1 MGSARRLAA
10 AAAVATLA
18 LLTPWA
24 ATAQG
29 DSPDAA
35 VVGRWIGSYGL
46 ESPEDVPVFRDAG
59 FNLAILEVPLSFGTR
74 DEDDDELLALLDA
87 CLQAG
92 VGCYV
97 GLRISGVPGEGPMD
111 MCPYDHAFREELG
124 TAIWRLTRAVAAHPN
139 VLGWVTP
146 SQTSDLVSTRS
157 VDFSRFLMEQYGE
170 PRALSE
176 AWGSAYRDWPLATE
190 QAAWDS
196 SASSELGLNRPVM
209 DVAAFRWRAHT
220 DLLCLFRDTFAAYD
234 PAALPLMAG
243 QESTYWAL
251 ANVPA
256 GYTGAITGIFPRWG
270 EPPDLTQNAV
280 AVDVARAGGLRRAF
294 FGIDLNA
301 TVTPSQLRRYLSA
314 AWVRGAWGVVLSDWH
329 GVAGSEDMRQAVQDG
344 WVDATRLWSYEPRPT
359 TALLY
364 EPVHGGPLSPSGTPL
379 YGLLDLPG
387 WPSEPM
393 AALQT
398 YAYGHRWGGMDVLP
412 AHLATP
418 AVLSRYRTVLA
429 PQLYDAREDLVGML
443 WDWVRAGGVLYC
455 DVGIGS
461 LQTGS
466 FQALTE
472 PLITLLGVLRIGQL
486 APGEFDGQVYMES
499 PSLPS
504 LREGMS
510 TTGMPFRGLV
520 GDARVTAG
528 AKPTLVFRSRR
539 DRNRN
544 NQLMYAGI
552 MVNDLGSGAVV
563 FSTTPCLDDWRPDDP
578 TGRMFWG
585 DLLSRGARIEKATPG
600 PIVGGPLDARSGQGM
615 AVVANYAP
623 GAEPVH
629 LVLRNAVGA
638 VLTDCLVH
646 TGQDV
651 PETEVL
657 SQVAGGGLLAARDL
671 PLQVVNP
678 EALVAVHEYGPRG
691 LSLTIGPPDAAHGYV
706 VGRGA
711 WIEGGTPVRYA
722 MLLRSGELPI
732 LPNEEFDLIVT
743 VPGGAVTTRRVVADG
758 SGAVSILVDTSPA
771 VEVTLRPR
779 ALQEVGFP

>member
-1 MGSARRLAA
+1 MVSPRRTAV
-10 AAAVATLA
+10 AAVVAMVVLV
-18 LLTPWA
+18 LPWA
-24 ATAQG
+24 AWAQEG
-29 DSPDAA
+29 SPDAA
-35 VVGRWIGSYGL
+35 VVGRWIGAYGL
-46 ESPEDVPVFRDAG
+46 ENPEDVPVFRDAG

-74 DEDDDELLALLDA
+74 DEDDDQLLAVLDA
-87 CLQAG
+87 CLKAG

-97 GLRISGVPGEGPMD
+97 GLKLSGVPGEGPLD
-111 MCPYDHAFREELG
+111 ACPYDHAFREDLG
-124 TAIWRLTRAVAAHPN
+124 TAVWRLTRAVAAHPA

-146 SQTSDLVSTRS
+146 GQTSDLVSTRP
-157 VDFSRFLMEQYGE
+157 VDFSQFLMEQYGE
-170 PRALSE
+170 PSALSE
-176 AWGSAYRDWPLATE
+176 AWGRVYRDWPLATE
-190 QAAWDS
+190 EAAWE
-196 SASSELGLNRPVM
+196 SASKSVLGLNRPIL

-220 DLLCLFRDTFAAYD
+220 DLLSLFRDTFVAYD
-234 PAALPLMAG
+234 PAALPLFAG

-256 GYTGAITGIFPRWG
+256 GYTGAITGVFPRWG
-270 EPPDLTQNAV
+270 EPPDVTQNAV
-280 AVDVARAGGLRRAF
+280 AIDVARAGGLRRAF

-314 AWVRGAWGVVLSDWH
+314 AWVRGAWGVILSDWH
-329 GVAGSEDMRQAVQDG
+329 GVAASDEMKGALQAG
-344 WVDATRLWSYEPRPT
+344 WVDATHLWDYEPRPT

-364 EPVHGGPLSPSGTPL
+364 EPIHGGALSPSGVPL
-379 YGLLDLPG
+379 YGLLDVPG

-393 AALQT
+393 AALRL
-398 YAYGHRWGGMDVLP
+398 YANGHRWGGLDVLP

-418 AVLSRYRTVLA
+418 AVLARYRTVLA
-429 PQLYDAREDLVGML
+429 PQLYDAREELVGML

-455 DVGIGS
+455 DLGIGS

-486 APGEFDGQVYMES
+486 APGEFDAQVYMET
-499 PSLPS
+499 PALPS

-510 TTGMPFRGLV
+510 TAGMPFRGLV

-539 DRNRN
+539 DRNRS

-563 FSTTPCLDDWRPDDP
+563 FSTTPCLDDWGPNDP
-578 TGRMFWG
+578 TGRLFWG
-585 DLLSRGARIEKATPG
+585 DLLGRGARIEKAAPAA
-600 PIVGGPLDARSGQGM
+600 ILGGPLDARSGRGM

-623 GAEPVH
+623 GTEPVH

-638 VLTDCLVH
+638 VLTDALVH
-646 TGQDV
+646 TGQNV
-651 PETEVL
+651 PETSIL
-657 SQVAGGGLLAARDL
+657 SQVPGGGLLAARDL
-671 PLQVVNP
+671 PLEVVNP
-678 EALVAVHEYGPRG
+678 EALVAVHEYGPKG

-706 VGRGA
+706 VGRGG

-722 MLLRSGELPI
+722 MQLRSGELPI

-743 VPGGAVTTRRVVADG
+743 VPGDAVTTRRVIADG
-758 SGAVSILVDTSPA
+758 SGVVSILVDTAPA

-779 ALQEVGFP
+779 APQEVDLP